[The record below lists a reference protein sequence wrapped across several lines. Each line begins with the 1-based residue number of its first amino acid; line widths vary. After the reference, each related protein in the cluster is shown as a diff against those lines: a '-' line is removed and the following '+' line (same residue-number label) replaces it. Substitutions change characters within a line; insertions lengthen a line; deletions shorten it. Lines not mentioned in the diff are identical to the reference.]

1 MTYFQSEENY
11 HDRRLQDKKRTIY
24 IDTVGVSILDF
35 NLTESQM
42 QSLIYSGYTA
52 ASKFAQSLK
61 DTNQH
66 FLLSA
71 PLLSSLLKIYDGHIE
86 LNNEFRFNKSRLNY
100 DSIEIPNIIY
110 TFYSKGTDQEIE
122 YFKKLKFKLS
132 SVNDLGDTVFH
143 IAAKLKD
150 KACME
155 KLLRFNSNE
164 SLAQYD
170 IKNLNGDFAFDL
182 VRIIPNKQ
190 EQVELAQIL
199 FNNGFRN
206 AIDCPDKSSIIAML
220 SFSS

>member
-24 IDTVGVSILDF
+24 IDTVGVSMLDF

-86 LNNEFRFNKSRLNY
+86 LNNEFRFK
-100 DSIEIPNIIY
+100 
-110 TFYSKGTDQEIE
+110 
-122 YFKKLKFKLS
+122 
-132 SVNDLGDTVFH
+132 
-143 IAAKLKD
+143 
-150 KACME
+150 
-155 KLLRFNSNE
+155 
-164 SLAQYD
+164 
-170 IKNLNGDFAFDL
+170 
-182 VRIIPNKQ
+182 
-190 EQVELAQIL
+190 
-199 FNNGFRN
+199 
-206 AIDCPDKSSIIAML
+206 
-220 SFSS
+220 